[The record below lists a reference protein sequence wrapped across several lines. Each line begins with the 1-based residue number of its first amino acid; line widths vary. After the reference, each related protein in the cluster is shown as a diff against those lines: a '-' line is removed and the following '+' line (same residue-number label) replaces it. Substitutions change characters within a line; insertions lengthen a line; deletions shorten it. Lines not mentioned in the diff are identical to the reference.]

1 MTLEKKLVRLRKK
14 EGMSQADV
22 SEKLNVSR
30 QAVSRWE
37 AGDSRP
43 STENLQALCKLYMA
57 IVFCVPAFAVDT
69 ATTEQTEPVVFKSNT
84 LPDWFPEDAPAPDP
98 HGEIVT
104 VYWYVDE
111 NGNTVTYNPAERKTA
126 TGNAGTATIYWV
138 DAHMVTWGITSNA
151 GGAMV
156 FTGTVSTNRGQ
167 IFVLGDIEFDG
178 DCGGTIDN
186 VTTLKGKNTATL
198 SGFMIDSRGISITAP
213 DVSSNYYR

>member
-1 MTLEKKLVRLRKK
+1 MKRL
-14 EGMSQADV
+14 MS
-22 SEKLNVSR
+22 
-30 QAVSRWE
+30 
-37 AGDSRP
+37 
-43 STENLQALCKLYMA
+43 ALLMCVMA

-104 VYWYVDE
+104 VYWYGDE

>member
-1 MTLEKKLVRLRKK
+1 MVYYK
-14 EGMSQADV
+14 SV
-22 SEKLNVSR
+22 SAIAGGGKTAVLLNTFSKGLARCSGSNWVFFPDPN
-30 QAVSRWE
+30 W
-37 AGDSRP
+37 
-43 STENLQALCKLYMA
+43 LCA
-57 IVFCVPAFAVDT
+57 PGANSVPAFAVDT

>member
-43 STENLQALCKLYMA
+43 STENLQALCKLY
-57 IVFCVPAFAVDT
+57 
-69 ATTEQTEPVVFKSNT
+69 TTEQTEPVVFKSNT

>member
-43 STENLQALCKLYMA
+43 SIENLQALCKLYMA

>member
-43 STENLQALCKLYMA
+43 STENLQALCKLY
-57 IVFCVPAFAVDT
+57 
-69 ATTEQTEPVVFKSNT
+69 
-84 LPDWFPEDAPAPDP
+84 
-98 HGEIVT
+98 
-104 VYWYVDE
+104 
-111 NGNTVTYNPAERKTA
+111 TVTYNPAERKTA

>member
-1 MTLEKKLVRLRKK
+1 MLLACVMLFSVLVAPEVEAK
-14 EGMSQADV
+14 E
-22 SEKLNVSR
+22 E
-30 QAVSRWE
+30 
-37 AGDSRP
+37 
-43 STENLQALCKLYMA
+43 
-57 IVFCVPAFAVDT
+57 
-69 ATTEQTEPVVFKSNT
+69 
-84 LPDWFPEDAPAPDP
+84 
-98 HGEIVT
+98 
-104 VYWYVDE
+104 
-111 NGNTVTYNPAERKTA
+111 TVTQIAEMRAMGQFDFELPPKTLMKA
-126 TGNAGTATIYWV
+126 NSSFPMERGETVKITASYSPESASVDFGLIDSDGIFYPI

>member
-1 MTLEKKLVRLRKK
+1 MKRL
-14 EGMSQADV
+14 MS
-22 SEKLNVSR
+22 
-30 QAVSRWE
+30 
-37 AGDSRP
+37 
-43 STENLQALCKLYMA
+43 ALLMCVMA

-111 NGNTVTYNPAERKTA
+111 NGNAIDFDTSSASASSKRKEA
-126 TGNAGTATIYWV
+126 TSVPSIYWV

>member
-43 STENLQALCKLYMA
+43 SIENLQALCKLYN
-57 IVFCVPAFAVDT
+57 VKLDD
-69 ATTEQTEPVVFKSNT
+69 
-84 LPDWFPEDAPAPDP
+84 LL
-98 HGEIVT
+98 
-104 VYWYVDE
+104 DE
-111 NGNTVTYNPAERKTA
+111 STVTYNPAERKTA

>member
-1 MTLEKKLVRLRKK
+1 MNWQMDEDFTYWRGNQLSIQHSLFGLQKRRKIYNEETNVRFVNECYGYR
-14 EGMSQADV
+14 
-22 SEKLNVSR
+22 
-30 QAVSRWE
+30 
-37 AGDSRP
+37 
-43 STENLQALCKLYMA
+43 
-57 IVFCVPAFAVDT
+57 FCVPAFAVDT

>member
-14 EGMSQADV
+14 EGISQADV

-43 STENLQALCKLYMA
+43 STENLQALCKLY
-57 IVFCVPAFAVDT
+57 
-69 ATTEQTEPVVFKSNT
+69 
-84 LPDWFPEDAPAPDP
+84 
-98 HGEIVT
+98 
-104 VYWYVDE
+104 
-111 NGNTVTYNPAERKTA
+111 
-126 TGNAGTATIYWV
+126 
-138 DAHMVTWGITSNA
+138 TWGITSNA

>member
-43 STENLQALCKLYMA
+43 STENLQALCKLY

-111 NGNTVTYNPAERKTA
+111 NGNTVTYNPDERKTA

>member
-1 MTLEKKLVRLRKK
+1 MQTTTIETNDGVIFEIKDGV
-14 EGMSQADV
+14 EDSFVGGM
-22 SEKLNVSR
+22 R
-30 QAVSRWE
+30 R
-37 AGDSRP
+37 DS
-43 STENLQALCKLYMA
+43 Y
-57 IVFCVPAFAVDT
+57 IAVDSFLNDKSGS
-69 ATTEQTEPVVFKSNT
+69 QTIPFRTNSDYPYYRVFVSNT
-84 LPDWFPEDAPAPDP
+84 SKTSYNITLTDASGKNQLTSSPITLGA
-98 HGEIVT
+98 G
-104 VYWYVDE
+104 
-111 NGNTVTYNPAERKTA
+111 TVTYNPAERKTA

>member
-1 MTLEKKLVRLRKK
+1 MWLKKCTCFLLACVAVFGCLFTPVAAAELGEQKVEIEERRASGKFDFDIPAKTLMKA
-14 EGMSQADV
+14 S
-22 SEKLNVSR
+22 SS
-30 QAVSRWE
+30 
-37 AGDSRP
+37 
-43 STENLQALCKLYMA
+43 
-57 IVFCVPAFAVDT
+57 
-69 ATTEQTEPVVFKSNT
+69 
-84 LPDWFPEDAPAPDP
+84 FPMEY
-98 HGEIVT
+98 GET
-104 VYWYVDE
+104 V
-111 NGNTVTYNPAERKTA
+111 TVTYNPAERKTA

>member
-1 MTLEKKLVRLRKK
+1 LAGEISYPYNIHYLDYRKGEKFIMKRL
-14 EGMSQADV
+14 MS
-22 SEKLNVSR
+22 
-30 QAVSRWE
+30 
-37 AGDSRP
+37 
-43 STENLQALCKLYMA
+43 ALLMCVMA

>member
-1 MTLEKKLVRLRKK
+1 MCV
-14 EGMSQADV
+14 
-22 SEKLNVSR
+22 
-30 QAVSRWE
+30 
-37 AGDSRP
+37 
-43 STENLQALCKLYMA
+43 MA

-167 IFVLGDIEFDG
+167 IFVLEDIG
-178 DCGGTIDN
+178 SI
-186 VTTLKGKNTATL
+186 LK
-198 SGFMIDSRGISITAP
+198 F
-213 DVSSNYYR
+213 V